1 MIEVVASDQ
10 RREGAFAAQRAGI
23 MARLVHL
30 GMNTNLADEWLGA
43 WEASSNMEA
52 ERLSFDFWDR
62 GGRWAAS
69 AWVAG
74 QVPPTI
80 ERS

>member
-1 MIEVVASDQ
+1 MIEDVASER
-10 RREGAFAAQRAGI
+10 RREGAFVAQRAGI
-23 MARLVHL
+23 RARLVHL
-30 GMNTNLADEWLGA
+30 GMGTNLAERWLGA

-62 GGRWAAS
+62 GGRWAAA